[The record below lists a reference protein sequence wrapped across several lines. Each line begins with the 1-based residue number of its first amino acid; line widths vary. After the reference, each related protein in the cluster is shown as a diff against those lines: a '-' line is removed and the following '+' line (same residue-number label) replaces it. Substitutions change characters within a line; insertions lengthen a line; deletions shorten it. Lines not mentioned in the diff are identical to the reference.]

1 MENRDWLM
9 SLLQVDR
16 EYKITGIRDASV
28 KLLIKL
34 VVKDEEEEA
43 DVQNI
48 ELLSSP
54 HEQLLASP
62 DLPTHGM
69 LSYPPPCPSTTVRCS
84 TCWPCPSTSQSR
96 R

>member
-1 MENRDWLM
+1 VENRDWLM

-43 DVQNI
+43 DVLN

-54 HEQLLASP
+54 HDQLLARL
-62 DLPTHGM
+62 DL
-69 LSYPPPCPSTTVRCS
+69 STWHS
-84 TCWPCPSTSQSR
+84 QSTSVTPRPGGHVPGMVSLLVSR
-96 R
+96 RTAWPR